1 MSLGRWVNVA
11 RRVALAGMAVS
22 LPLLLGGCD
31 EKSQARQAPPPP
43 AVGTLSLRAQPVTR
57 SMELPGRVEAV
68 LMADVR
74 PQVGGVLL
82 RRLFTEGTEVREG
95 QPLYQIDPATY
106 QAAYDSAVAALARDQ
121 ATLATA
127 SAKAARYKPLASA
140 QAVSSQDYDD
150 ALATAREAQATLAMD
165 KAAIETARINLQYT
179 KVLAPISG
187 HIGRSTVTAGALV
200 TASQT
205 DALATV
211 TQLDP
216 IYVDVH
222 QSAADLLRLRKALA
236 DGDLENTGTDAARVT
251 LTLEDGSAYALPGE
265 LKFSEVTVDAST
277 GTVLLRAS
285 FPNPNHQLLPGMFVH
300 AELREGI
307 NQNGIL
313 IPQGA
318 LSHNFHGD
326 ATVLVV
332 GEGSKAELRS
342 VDAIAAIGD
351 QWLIGSG
358 LKPGERLIV
367 DGLQSVHPGMV
378 VRPVEA
384 APTSDDAQKK
394 S

>member
-1 MSLGRWVNVA
+1 MNSGESLAAV
-11 RRVALAGMAVS
+11 RRKALVGMMLCV
-22 LPLLLGGCD
+22 PLLLGACN
-31 EKSQARQAPPPP
+31 EKTQARQTAAAPG
-43 AVGTLSLRAQPVTR
+43 VGTMLVRAQPVVRTT
-57 SMELPGRVEAV
+57 ELPGEVDAV
-68 LMADVR
+68 LTADVR
-74 PQVGGVLL
+74 PQVSGVLL
-82 RRLFTEGTEVREG
+82 KRLFTEGSEVRQG
-95 QPLYQIDPATY
+95 APLYQIDPATY
-106 QAAYDSAVAALARDQ
+106 QAAYDSAVAALARDE
-121 ATLATA
+121 ATLASA

-150 ALATAREAQATLAMD
+150 AQAAARQDQATIAID

-187 HIGRSTVTAGALV
+187 HIGRSNVTVGALV

-205 DALATV
+205 DALATI

-222 QSAADLLRLRKALA
+222 QSSADLLRLRKALV
-236 DGDLENTGTDAARVT
+236 DGQLENTGPDAARVT
-251 LTLEDGSAYALPGE
+251 LTLEDGSTYKLPGE
-265 LKFSEVTVDAST
+265 LKFSEVTVDAGT

-285 FPNPNHQLLPGMFVH
+285 FPNPDHLLLPGMFVH
-300 AELREGI
+300 AELHQGVD
-307 NQNGIL
+307 QKGIL

-326 ATVLVV
+326 ATVMVV
-332 GEGSKAELRS
+332 GADSKAELRV

-358 LKPGERLIV
+358 LKVGDRLIV
-367 DGLQSVHPGMV
+367 DGLQSVRPGMP

-384 APTSDDAQKK
+384 EQSGANAAQK